1 MKQSMKCAVAVMLS
15 FLWMNAPAQFYTV
28 QSVGRDADTLSFS
41 TDPYASDV
49 EPKAEPVAKAKE
61 KKRFRLALPFA
72 KLGTKP
78 LPSNISQGK
87 SQEKDEKSFSENE
100 KKVEKQL
107 DLLLLNT
114 TDSLVVELIK
124 KRITLCMP
132 LDFVQ
137 INSQYGYR
145 KDPFTRCCK
154 FHDGIDLQGIHDLV
168 YSMLPG
174 RIVEVR
180 HGNTGYGNYV
190 VLDHGSLRCLYGHL
204 SEIYAKEGS
213 IVDAGTIVGRV
224 GSTGRST
231 GTHLHIRLQHLDSK
245 GHWQSVNPLP
255 FIDALN
261 QQVNEYN
268 ERINELTGR
277 SETATPYN
285 NKEYH
290 SHEVAKLNHVS
301 IRYGSRTI
309 LKELDWTVL
318 NGERWALS
326 GQNGAGKSTLLSLI
340 CADNPQSYACDIALF
355 GIPRGSGE
363 SIWDIKKHIGYVS
376 PEMHRA
382 YQKDIPAIR
391 IVASGLKDSVGL
403 YAKPSVE
410 EYETCRFWLDVFG
423 LEGKE
428 NTTFLKL
435 SSGEQRLVL
444 LARAFVKDPELL
456 ILDEPL
462 HGLDNNNR
470 MLVKNV
476 IDTFMQRENK
486 TLIMVTHYEEELP
499 TCIDHKIRLIRH
511 S

>member
-1 MKQSMKCAVAVMLS
+1 MKCAVAVMLS
-15 FLWMNAPAQFYTV
+15 FIWMNAPAQFYTV

-285 NKEYH
+285 NKELTVENLYAALKKH
-290 SHEVAKLNHVS
+290 GIKFPKIVLAQALLETGNFK
-301 IRYGSRTI
+301 SRVC
-309 LKELDWTVL
+309 KE
-318 NGERWALS
+318 
-326 GQNGAGKSTLLSLI
+326 QN
-340 CADNPQSYACDIALF
+340 NLF
-355 GIPRGSGE
+355 GLRHSKGYYSFDHWEE
-363 SIWDIKKHIGYVS
+363 SVIAYRDWVQYKHRKG
-376 PEMHRA
+376 
-382 YQKDIPAIR
+382 
-391 IVASGLKDSVGL
+391 
-403 YAKPSVE
+403 E
-410 EYETCRFWLDVFG
+410 EYY
-423 LEGKE
+423 
-428 NTTFLKL
+428 TFLRRINYAASKTYVYKVREIAENLTGKL
-435 SSGEQRLVL
+435 
-444 LARAFVKDPELL
+444 
-456 ILDEPL
+456 
-462 HGLDNNNR
+462 
-470 MLVKNV
+470 
-476 IDTFMQRENK
+476 
-486 TLIMVTHYEEELP
+486 
-499 TCIDHKIRLIRH
+499 
-511 S
+511 